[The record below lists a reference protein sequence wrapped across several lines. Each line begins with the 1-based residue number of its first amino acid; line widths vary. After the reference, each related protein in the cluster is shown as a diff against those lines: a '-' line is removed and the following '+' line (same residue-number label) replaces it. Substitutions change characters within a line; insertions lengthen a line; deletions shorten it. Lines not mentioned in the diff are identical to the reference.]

1 MAEEILMPRLS
12 DTMTEGVIAAW
23 HKNVG
28 DTVKKG
34 DVLAEIE
41 TDKATM
47 ELESYQE
54 GVLLHR
60 GAADGQK
67 LQVNDLLAII
77 GKQGEDV
84 SALVAEHTGGNGQ
97 APAEAQTQPQQ
108 AAPAQPQQPAQAR
121 QEAPPPAPQPTPA
134 QPQATSQPSPAPS
147 PQTTSSNA
155 APIDISKM
163 EEVVLMPRL
172 SDTMTEGVIASWQ
185 KKVGDTVKKGEVL
198 AEIETD
204 KATMDLESYK
214 NGTLLY
220 QGAKSGEKI
229 AVNELL
235 CIIGEPGM
243 NIDAI
248 VAAAKGG
255 AVAPQALSSE
265 APAAQ
270 PQAATAQPIAIPI
283 KAAEPDVVNEG
294 RIIASPLAKKLAE
307 EKGIDLRYVKGSA
320 DNGRIVKQDIDNYN
334 PGQQPAA
341 SQQQAPAETQPAPQQ
356 QPVPLQPAAAPQTQQ
371 PEAPAPA
378 KAAEA
383 KPAVLQGAIGQVSFD
398 EVPVSQMRKVIAKRL
413 AESKFSA
420 PHFYLTMS
428 IDMDNSVETRAKLN
442 ELSPVKIS
450 FNDLVLKAAA
460 VALKQHPK
468 INSSWMGDKIRV
480 NHHINIGVAVAVE
493 EGLLVPVVRFADAK
507 SLSQI
512 AAEVKTFAQKAKEK
526 KLQPADWEGS
536 TFTISNLGMFG
547 IDEFTAIINPP
558 DACILAIGG
567 IAQVPVVK
575 GGQVVPGNVMK
586 VTLSCDHRLVDGA
599 SGAAFLQT
607 LKSLLEEPLRMLV

>member
-1 MAEEILMPRLS
+1 
-12 DTMTEGVIAAW
+12 MTEGVIAAW

-28 DTVKKG
+28 DQVKKG
-34 DVLAEIE
+34 DLLAEIE

-60 GAADGQK
+60 GAGDGQK

-84 SALVAEHTGGNGQ
+84 TALTGNQNGSAAKPAETAPKEDSKPAHVAEIK
-97 APAEAQTQPQQ
+97 PAATPAV
-108 AAPAQPQQPAQAR
+108 AAPAASAV
-121 QEAPPPAPQPTPA
+121 
-134 QPQATSQPSPAPS
+134 
-147 PQTTSSNA
+147 
-155 APIDISKM
+155 DISKM

-172 SDTMTEGVIASWQ
+172 SDTMTEGVIASWI
-185 KKVGDTVKKGEVL
+185 KNIGDIVKKGDVL

-204 KATMDLESYK
+204 KATMELESYK

-220 QGAKSGEKI
+220 QGAATGEKI
-229 AVNELL
+229 AVNDLL
-235 CIIGEPGM
+235 CIIGDKGM
-243 NIDAI
+243 KIDSI

-255 AVAPQALSSE
+255 PIPSPAEQPASSQSPE
-265 APAAQ
+265 PAAAQ
-270 PQAATAQPIAIPI
+270 PAAVLQPEQPAI
-283 KAAEPDVVNEG
+283 VNEG

-307 EKGIDLRYVKGSA
+307 EKGIDLKYVKGSA
-320 DNGRIVKQDIDNYN
+320 DNGRIVKQDIDNYK
-334 PGQQPAA
+334 PLQAA
-341 SQQQAPAETQPAPQQ
+341 SAPQPTASSPATETA
-356 QPVPLQPAAAPQTQQ
+356 PVPQAAALAQAKEEPQT
-371 PEAPAPA
+371 
-378 KAAEA
+378 KTTEA
-383 KPAVLQGAIGQVSFD
+383 KPAAQPGGFGQVSFD
-398 EVPVSQMRKVIAKRL
+398 EVPVSQMRKTIAKRL

-428 IDMDNSVETRAKLN
+428 IDMDNAVQTRVRLN

-450 FNDLVLKAAA
+450 FNDMVLKAAA

-468 INSSWMGDKIRV
+468 VNSSWLGDKIRY
-480 NHHINIGVAVAVE
+480 NHHVNIGVAVAVE
-493 EGLLVPVVRFADAK
+493 EGLLVPVVRFADSK

-512 AAEVKTFAQKAKEK
+512 STEVKQFAQKAKDK

-575 GGQVVPGNVMK
+575 NGQVVPGNVMK
-586 VTLSCDHRLVDGA
+586 VTLSCDHRVVDGA
-599 SGAAFLQT
+599 TGAAYLQT
-607 LKSLLEEPLRMLV
+607 LKGLLEEPLRMLV